1 MPILDLQRQFRELGR
16 IRLGEQRPGRNG
28 RMAPAK
34 LDTFRLTS
42 PNRELLDR
50 AADIYRGEVKAWTGQ
65 DRDAWQLTTE
75 VSELDIIV
83 PPGSTLS
90 QWNEMWGGGGCI
102 RRCDSAR
109 EWIGGTPCLCP
120 ADPADRNELAA
131 KGEACKPTTRLSVAL
146 PSLPDLGTWL
156 LVSHGYYAA
165 VELAGTYELLAA
177 SSDHGRM
184 IPAIL
189 GIDHRTIK
197 RQGQARKD
205 IIVPVIRLPD
215 TITELMGAP
224 ERPAIAAP
232 AERLALPA
240 PEPLPEAA
248 AIVVPFTRE
257 DLLRR
262 TQAAGIDLDAAAS
275 VQRRLFPA
283 GGELTDDDRRALWAE
298 VAKLA
303 LTEIVEPPDDLPLL
317 GEAETVPMGLAS

>member
-16 IRLGEQRPGRNG
+16 IRLGRREGRRPVR
-28 RMAPAK
+28 

-42 PNRELLDR
+42 PARELLDR
-50 AADIYRGEVKAWTGQ
+50 AATIYGGTVAGWKTGSDGDAWELVTE
-65 DRDAWQLTTE
+65 RDA
-75 VSELDIIV
+75 LDIIV
-83 PPGSTLS
+83 PPGQTLS

-120 ADPADRNELAA
+120 ADPADRNDLAA

-197 RQGQARKD
+197 RQGQPRRD
-205 IIVPVIRLPD
+205 INVPVIRLPD

-224 ERPAIAAP
+224 DRPAIAPP
-232 AERLALPA
+232 AARLALPA
-240 PEPLPEAA
+240 PEPLPESTGF
-248 AIVVPFTRE
+248 VVFTRE
-257 DLLRR
+257 DLISR
-262 TQAAGIDLDAAAS
+262 TNAAGIDLAAAAA
-275 VQRRLFPA
+275 VQRRMFPD
-283 GGELTDDDRRALWAE
+283 GVETDADRLALWVE
-298 VAKLA
+298 VEKLLPA
-303 LTEIVEPPDDLPLL
+303 PDVEGPPDEIPLF
-317 GEAETVPMGLAS
+317 GGIAS